1 MNGQMKR
8 YKEIIKDMPEP
19 IRLKNR
25 PKINIDMRGIMDYA
39 EQQGKKVIE
48 LSEEERNMFI
58 KN

>member
-25 PKINIDMRGIMDYA
+25 PKINVDMRGIMDYA
-39 EQQGKKVIE
+39 EKQGKKVIE